1 SRHPSAPDRAG
12 AAGGFV
18 RSGGR
23 GASGCVSRAGEPR
36 ERCRMNAELL
46 RNAWLE
52 LTPSR
57 LLLAPIVLG
66 AIFLVVWY
74 ASERDVGAV
83 ASAAGSIYF
92 VIALVWGSRR
102 AANALADEVTGST
115 WDSQRMTALGPWS
128 MAWGKFV
135 GGTAYVW
142 YAALIAL
149 AVSVA
154 LDPFSHDATERFFLA
169 VGSICI
175 GL

>member
-1 SRHPSAPDRAG
+1 
-12 AAGGFV
+12 
-18 RSGGR
+18 
-23 GASGCVSRAGEPR
+23 
-36 ERCRMNAELL
+36 MNAELL

-169 VGSICI
+169 VGSI
-175 GL
+175 